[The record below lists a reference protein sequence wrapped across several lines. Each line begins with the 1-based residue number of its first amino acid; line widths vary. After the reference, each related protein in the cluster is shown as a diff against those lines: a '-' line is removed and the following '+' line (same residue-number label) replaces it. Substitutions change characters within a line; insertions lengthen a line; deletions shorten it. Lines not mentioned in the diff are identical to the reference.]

1 MPTSFTTR
9 KLQRYLENHYG
20 DSVVIQSQQGQG
32 KSNMIM
38 SSNIT
43 LGDAIKAAS
52 NLKAELKWSNEKQT
66 RRMYS
71 EQTDDQLL
79 YSAASII
86 RRDID
91 KVRIFKEH
99 YPTSTDVSFENSL
112 QAVFQTKSAG
122 VHDYGSERIKRGIER
137 SLAIDDTTASLTDAI
152 PYLQPKCRSEP
163 PRRSDAFDKLQL
175 WDYNKSDDVDQIW
188 GADVT
193 VVAYPPIIDSKPNDM
208 ATVYT
213 AMKKCLDMSNDA
225 GQDYAIQTFD
235 QQLYAIAQQVKW
247 SKPDIFNRHI
257 LRLGGFHSLSCFL
270 ASIGK
275 LWADGGLRD
284 LLVDSGVYAGNTAE
298 LMLNGKEFN
307 RADLDYFDQIPS
319 AFWNVLLEFHTSIC
333 DQTDQASDIKTRLEK
348 LFEDHV
354 QPLIGMFKE
363 WGHDTSPTFKYWDMF
378 LVAVQIMLSN
388 VRAEREGNWSAHL
401 MSSSKMLPYFYIT
414 NRTNYSRWMPVYILD
429 MLELPAEI
437 ESAFELGEFSIR
449 QKHIQWYLE

>member
-1 MPTSFTTR
+1 M
-9 KLQRYLENHYG
+9 
-20 DSVVIQSQQGQG
+20 
-32 KSNMIM
+32 
-38 SSNIT
+38 
-43 LGDAIKAAS
+43 
-52 NLKAELKWSNEKQT
+52 
-66 RRMYS
+66 
-71 EQTDDQLL
+71 
-79 YSAASII
+79 
-86 RRDID
+86 
-91 KVRIFKEH
+91 
-99 YPTSTDVSFENSL
+99 
-112 QAVFQTKSAG
+112 
-122 VHDYGSERIKRGIER
+122 
-137 SLAIDDTTASLTDAI
+137 TDAI

-188 GADVT
+188 VFPDFVKGCYRV
-193 VVAYPPIIDSKPNDM
+193 PNRNKNSKPNDM

-307 RADLDYFDQIPS
+307 RAVRGFTLVFEALQVLFISAFIHWCRTFDYFDQIPS

-348 LFEDHV
+348 LFEDHAASYRYV
-354 QPLIGMFKE
+354 QE

-388 VRAEREGNWSAHL
+388 VRAEREGNWSAFEVFI
-401 MSSSKMLPYFYIT
+401 KMLPYFLHYQP
-414 NRTNYSRWMPVYILD
+414 YKL
-429 MLELPAEI
+429 L
-437 ESAFELGEFSIR
+437 
-449 QKHIQWYLE
+449 